1 MNNTPTNRLDFFELG
16 DRTALVC
23 LDVPEIQRI
32 VVEQLTELGYK
43 MHTGLFME
51 DILLKLC
58 AHAYDVVIVSEH
70 FNATDTATNPIIATA
85 IDAPPAQRRRQ
96 FIVVLGSSFTSGDE
110 MQAFAASVDL
120 VIGLADVV
128 NLRPIVRRG
137 VNRAQEFYAP
147 FNEALRA
154 AGGA

>member
-1 MNNTPTNRLDFFELG
+1 MNSTPHNRLDFFELG

-32 VVEQLTELGYK
+32 VVEQLGELGYK
-43 MHTGLFME
+43 IHTGLFIE
-51 DILLKLC
+51 DILLKLR

-70 FNATDTATNPIIATA
+70 FNATDSASNPIIATA
-85 IDAPPAQRRRQ
+85 IDAPSAQRRKQ
-96 FIVVLGSSFTSGDE
+96 FIAVLGSSFNTGDE
-110 MQAFAASVDL
+110 MQAFVASVDL

-128 NLRPIVRRG
+128 NLRPILRRG